1 MSYLGERGVLCVGN
15 GWHFCTPV
23 LMNMSHRLI
32 TFVFKKSSQKKYIH
46 DYIRVRRLKGFG
58 GNTVG
63 PALQTMAQHYFTI
76 GPIDASCYPGSG
88 CFNVGPASNTID
100 RHWTSM
106 GCDTGPTLNRYW
118 VGRPT
123 LCVPGTLLDAY
134 TDLSAMVV
142 EGIGLYFDDI
152 QVCLLGSNNNYI
164 LDI

>member
-32 TFVFKKSSQKKYIH
+32 TFVFKKSSEKNIFT
-46 DYIRVRRLKGFG
+46 IIFVVRGLKGFG

-63 PALQTMAQHYFTI
+63 PALQTMAQHYSTI
-76 GPIDASCYPGSG
+76 GPIDASCYPGGG

-142 EGIGLYFDDI
+142 EGIGLYFEDI
-152 QVCLLGSNNNYI
+152 QVCLLGSYNKYI